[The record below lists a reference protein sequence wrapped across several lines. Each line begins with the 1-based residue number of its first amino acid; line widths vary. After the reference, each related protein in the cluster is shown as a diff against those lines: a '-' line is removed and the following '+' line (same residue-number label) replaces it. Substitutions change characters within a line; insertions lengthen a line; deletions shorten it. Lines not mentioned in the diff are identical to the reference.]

1 MVVYDFEF
9 DGKTLSSFNMVMCS
23 FGEKG
28 LETISNGSQ
37 TTFNTVSTLGGQ
49 KHHLMSSTY
58 DTCLEAT
65 FQICKKSCS
74 GKDMEISSVEF
85 RQLTKWLSRKHFLKF
100 KLLSE
105 EYIDIYY
112 EIKFDISRIEING
125 KLYGLELTAQ
135 TNRPF
140 ALKEPV
146 IKIIQTTIFVWERFK
161 VVNGKKDEYTKINVK
176 SRNRKRYPDNGVAE
190 DGYYYV
196 YIEEKKEF
204 DNKHFI
210 DDISHEEGY
219 IYPHTEIVVNQNGDL
234 TIHNAI
240 ENRDTIIKNCV
251 AGEVITMDYPVITSS
266 ISSHRI
272 QNDFNWNFFRIANTF
287 DNSRNDINV
296 SIPCSIKIKYSPVV
310 KVGL

>member
-1 MVVYDFEF
+1 MVIYDFEF

-37 TTFNTVSTLGGQ
+37 TTFNTVPTLGGQ

-85 RQLTKWLSRKHFLKF
+85 RQLTKWLSRKSFLKF

-105 EYIDIYY
+105 EYVDLYY

-140 ALKEPV
+140 ALQEP
-146 IKIIQTTIFVWERFK
+146 KTIIINNK
-161 VVNGKKDEYTKINVK
+161 YVNGNHIVNDT
-176 SRNRKRYPDNGVAE
+176 
-190 DGYYYV
+190 
-196 YIEEKKEF
+196 
-204 DNKHFI
+204 
-210 DDISHEEGY
+210 SHEEGY

-240 ENRDTIIKNCV
+240 ENRDTIIKNCI
-251 AGEVITMDYPVITSS
+251 AGEIITMDYPVITSS

-287 DNSRNDINV
+287 DNSRNDIKV